1 MTGDVNFQGVDVRFG
16 AVPALR
22 ALDLRVADGEAVA
35 LLGPSGAG
43 KTTLLRLINGSV
55 VPSAGTVRVG
65 GQDLAS
71 LDYGALRRLRSRV
84 AVIHQDLRLV
94 PNVSVARNVL
104 SGGLG
109 RQGFWSSTRTLLRPR
124 DAELE
129 AAHALL
135 ERVGVADKLFHRT
148 DRLSGGQQQRVAVA
162 RALYQQP
169 RVMLADEPVASVDP
183 ARARDLVTLLARL
196 AREDGA
202 TLIMSLHSPEL
213 AREFFPRAVA
223 LRDGR
228 VAADGPPS
236 ALDLDALYRLPAEA
250 DAGGGA

>member
-1 MTGDVNFQGVDVRFG
+1 MRGVDVRFG
-16 AVPALR
+16 AVDALR
-22 ALDLRVADGEAVA
+22 SVDLRVADGEAAA

-43 KTTLLRLINGSV
+43 KTTLLRLVNGSV
-55 VPSAGTVRVG
+55 RASAGTVRVG
-65 GQDLAS
+65 GEDLAA
-71 LDYGALRRLRSRV
+71 LDGGALRRLRSRV

-104 SGGLG
+104 GGGLG
-109 RQGFWSSTRTLLRPR
+109 RQGFWSSARSLLRPR
-124 DAELE
+124 EAELE
-129 AAHALL
+129 AVHVLL

-162 RALYQQP
+162 RALYQRP

-183 ARARDLVTLLARL
+183 ARARDLVALLTRL

-202 TLIMSLHSPEL
+202 TLLMSLHDPGL
-213 AREFFPRAVA
+213 ARAFFPRAVA

-228 VAADGPPS
+228 VTADGPP
-236 ALDLDALYRLPAEA
+236 AELDLEALYRLPAEIG
-250 DAGGGA
+250 AGGGA